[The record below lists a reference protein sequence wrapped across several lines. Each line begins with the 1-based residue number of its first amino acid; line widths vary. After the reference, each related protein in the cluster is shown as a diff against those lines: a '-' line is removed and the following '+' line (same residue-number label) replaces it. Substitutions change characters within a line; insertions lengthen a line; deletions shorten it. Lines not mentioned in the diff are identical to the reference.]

1 MGEDKN
7 EINDSDKIEIEAP
20 KEPESV
26 PDVNEDQN
34 KNSEIKQSES
44 IKKEQ
49 QVQTEEPVISESD
62 ANDKDDKQQKS
73 SLDLI
78 NDLKNSSGDKA
89 ELVSMMNAI
98 SKAQHEEKQ
107 MTENSAPK
115 PNDASTKS
123 QLKPIEYPTKEDQQL
138 RYIYQT
144 IKPPKDAEKY
154 LTPKHFQ
161 EFLLNESAEMLNDE
175 VMLLFRERVK
185 QTIKFHNV
193 PSGAWSGWYTK
204 SKDYSKISAI
214 IKKSEKEKFN
224 VDDLMN
230 KSDTKFEKKD
240 SNIELKISKRS
251 IKGSGRDELG
261 SFIINGS
268 FRGSD
273 WSAANASQFEFDKT
287 YHGKHSVK
295 YQGHLHDDLSMQ
307 GFWIIPSL
315 KLGGFFYFQPL
326 AILQAPLSE
335 LEGHGPLLM
344 SHRADTHAFVV
355 ELSNKMFTELHKEMK
370 AMMDKLKN
378 CQSIEEAMRAQYH
391 LNTFLKMFKAHLDQL
406 NYLFSPHNSDGKKEM
421 LKKETKELDMSMWN
435 KLLIHERKRAKER
448 EKREQKKKLNSAPKS
463 AEELEA
469 EKKEKLKKEAADK
482 LKKEK
487 KKKEKDKLKKLREP
501 KEKYP
506 KWSATQNMRKL
517 LLELVFFND
526 LELPYR
532 HIMQ

>member
-1 MGEDKN
+1 MGIEAEKKRMDAAKKAKKDSKLKANNDVIKKDKDKVVDDLDKANDSKEDNVDKQQSESNDAEPVIENSDSKKNDIDSNENKTELDKVNNDEDKN

-78 NDLKNSSGDKA
+78 NDLKNSNGDKA

-214 IKKSEKEKFN
+214 
-224 VDDLMN
+224 
-230 KSDTKFEKKD
+230 
-240 SNIELKISKRS
+240 
-251 IKGSGRDELG
+251 
-261 SFIINGS
+261 
-268 FRGSD
+268 
-273 WSAANASQFEFDKT
+273 
-287 YHGKHSVK
+287 
-295 YQGHLHDDLSMQ
+295 
-307 GFWIIPSL
+307 
-315 KLGGFFYFQPL
+315 
-326 AILQAPLSE
+326 
-335 LEGHGPLLM
+335 
-344 SHRADTHAFVV
+344 
-355 ELSNKMFTELHKEMK
+355 
-370 AMMDKLKN
+370 
-378 CQSIEEAMRAQYH
+378 
-391 LNTFLKMFKAHLDQL
+391 
-406 NYLFSPHNSDGKKEM
+406 
-421 LKKETKELDMSMWN
+421 
-435 KLLIHERKRAKER
+435 
-448 EKREQKKKLNSAPKS
+448 
-463 AEELEA
+463 
-469 EKKEKLKKEAADK
+469 
-482 LKKEK
+482 
-487 KKKEKDKLKKLREP
+487 
-501 KEKYP
+501 
-506 KWSATQNMRKL
+506 
-517 LLELVFFND
+517 
-526 LELPYR
+526 
-532 HIMQ
+532 

>member
-1 MGEDKN
+1 MG
-7 EINDSDKIEIEAP
+7 
-20 KEPESV
+20 
-26 PDVNEDQN
+26 
-34 KNSEIKQSES
+34 

-78 NDLKNSSGDKA
+78 NDLKNSNGDKA

-98 SKAQHEEKQ
+98 SKEKQ

-193 PSGAWSGWYTK
+193 PSGAWSGWYTN

-355 ELSNKMFTELHKEMK
+355 ELSNKMFTELHGEMIN
-370 AMMDKLKN
+370 MLVQLKKYK
-378 CQSIEEAMRAQYH
+378 SIEQASRAQYH
-391 LNTFLKMFKAHLDQL
+391 LNTYLKMFKIHLDQL
-406 NYLFSPHNSDGKKEM
+406 NYLFSPHNHDGKKEM
-421 LKKETKELDMSMWN
+421 LKKETKELDISKWE
-435 KLLIHERKRAKER
+435 KVLKHERIKAKER
-448 EKREQKKKLNSAPKS
+448 EKEEAAKKAKEEAERKEKGDDYKKEEKS
-463 AEELEA
+463 EEELE
-469 EKKEKLKKEAADK
+469 KEK
-482 LKKEK
+482 
-487 KKKEKDKLKKLREP
+487 
-501 KEKYP
+501 
-506 KWSATQNMRKL
+506 Q
-517 LLELVFFND
+517 
-526 LELPYR
+526 
-532 HIMQ
+532 